1 MSFNAIFYT
10 FAKKQNSTAQPSGTG
25 TTLSVELKEN
35 CSVVNPILRVYNT
48 ANFNPSDL
56 NYCYINKFARYY
68 WVEDWEYGV
77 GEWLAHLRS
86 DPLASFKAGIGALS
100 KYVLRSAY
108 EENDDIIDEF
118 YPTIA
123 QQPDY
128 LYDTASLGFTD
139 DMSSGSFVIGVANNS
154 SYSIGAITYYVMS
167 YADFASFVEVLLP
180 SPALPWEDNFTGL
193 NDILY
198 RSLYAPLDYVKSCKW
213 FPFTI
218 PSTSTAGNTEI
229 VKFGNYSAIG
239 SVGGV
244 AHVPVYG
251 DPLRPETSYWYS
263 TSATVHL
270 PVGWTGLRARSR
282 VQPNAHIYIVC
293 NPWGVIELNPMD
305 FTNTRDIKLYFYPD
319 LISGDAYLKIY
330 KVVGSTENFLL
341 QRTAKVSIDIPL
353 ATTSV
358 DASGL
363 LKTSVSSI
371 GGIAAAAVGVAGGN
385 AGMVASGLIGEV
397 GGIAQAANVGVPSIS
412 GSMGNTY
419 NSVRALDGN
428 ITLIAQSSLFVDS
441 NNDEFGRP
449 LYKTRTL
456 SNIPGYIKCA
466 DGDNDA
472 IGGMYIEEREQVG
485 QHLTSG
491 FFYE

>member
-86 DPLASFKAGIGALS
+86 DPLASFKAGIGSLS

-108 EENDDIIDEF
+108 EENDDIIDDF

-128 LYDTASLGFTD
+128 LYDYGSLLFTD
-139 DMSSGSFVIGVANNS
+139 NMASGSFVLGVANNS
-154 SYSIGAITYYVMS
+154 AYSIGAITYYVLS
-167 YADFASFVEVLLP
+167 YNDFANLVDIMLPESQTSWLTSF
-180 SPALPWEDNFTGL
+180 NGL
-193 NDILY
+193 TDTLY
-198 RSLYAPLDYVKSCKW
+198 RSIYDPFSYIKSCKW

-218 PSTSTAGNTEI
+218 GSASTAGNSEVI
-229 VKFGNYSAIG
+229 RFGNYLARDINNT
-239 SVGGV
+239 
-244 AHVPVYG
+244 PVMG

-263 TSATVHL
+263 GSEEVQL
-270 PVGWTGLRARSR
+270 PTGWTALKARSR
-282 VQPNAHIYIVC
+282 TLPFAHIYLVC

-305 FTNTRDIKLYFYPD
+305 FTNTRDIKIYFYPD
-319 LISGDAYLKIY
+319 LISGDGFLKVY
-330 KVVGSTENFLL
+330 KKVGNTENFLL

-353 ATTSV
+353 TASTV
-358 DASGL
+358 D
-363 LKTSVSSI
+363 LKSML
-371 GGIAAAAVGVAGGN
+371 GGAAVGIGSLATMGTGIVTGSGLAIGKSLLAGAGGI
-385 AGMVASGLIGEV
+385 GLAVEG
-397 GGIAQAANVGVPSIS
+397 ATPSIS
-412 GSMGNTY
+412 ASMQGTN
-419 NSVRALDGN
+419 NSVRSLDGE
-428 ITLIAQSSLFVDS
+428 ITLIAQSSLFADS
-441 NNDEFGRP
+441 NSAEFGYP
-449 LYKTRTL
+449 LYRTRTL
-456 SNIPGYIKCA
+456 SSIPGYIKCA

-472 IGGMYIEEREQVG
+472 IGSMYIEEREQVG
-485 QHLTSG
+485 QHLTNG
-491 FFYE
+491 FYYE